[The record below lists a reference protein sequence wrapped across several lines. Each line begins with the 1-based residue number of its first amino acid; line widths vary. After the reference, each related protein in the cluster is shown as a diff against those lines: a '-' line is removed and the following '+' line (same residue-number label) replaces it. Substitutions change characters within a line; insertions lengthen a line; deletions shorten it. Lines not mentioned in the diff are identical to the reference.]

1 MARSPQFTAI
11 DIGTT
16 KVCTL
21 VGQMGA
27 SGDVEVTGVGIAP
40 SRGLQKGMVVNIEE
54 ATDAIRS
61 SLQRAAR
68 SSGSHPSHAYVGI
81 TGTHLSSANNRGT
94 VTMVRPDR
102 LVEPDDVERVLEA
115 ARTTFG
121 VPNNREVIHV
131 LPRSYTLDNQEGI
144 RNPVGL
150 HGFRLDVETH
160 IIMGAITS
168 IQNLTKCVEQLGI
181 QVDDLVLEP
190 LASGEAVLT
199 DDERENGALLVDIG
213 GGTTDIAVFHQG
225 SVAHTA
231 VIPIGGHQFTQDLVI
246 GLRTPYAAAEE
257 AKLAHGS
264 VDPVAVGAEEMVE
277 LSAFGDAAKRP
288 VSRKFMAE
296 VLRARFDELVDLIL
310 GEVRRSGYQGL
321 LPAGVVLCGG
331 SAALRHM
338 AEVAEGLFGLP
349 ARIGRPIGVT
359 GLTDAI
365 GGPAFA
371 TSVGLLLW
379 AARFGGETGNQIG
392 GFSIMDWLR
401 QLLGLLRPK

>member
-54 ATDAIRS
+54 ATDAIRA

-68 SSGSHPSHAYVGI
+68 SSGSHPTRAYVGI
-81 TGTHLSSANNRGT
+81 TGAHLSSANNRGT
-94 VTMVRPDR
+94 VTMVRADR
-102 LVEPDDVERVLEA
+102 LVEPDDVDRVLEA

-160 IIMGAITS
+160 IIMGAVTS
-168 IQNLTKCVEQLGI
+168 IQNLTKCVEQVGVQI
-181 QVDDLVLEP
+181 DDLVLEP

-199 DDERENGALLVDIG
+199 DDERENGTLLIDIG

-246 GLRTPYAAAEE
+246 ALRTPYAAADE

-264 VDPVAVGAEEMVE
+264 VDPAGVSAEEMVE
-277 LSAFGDAAKRP
+277 LSAFGDATKRP

-296 VLRARFDELVDLIL
+296 VLRARFDELADLVQ

-321 LPAGVVLCGG
+321 LPAGVVICGG
-331 SAALRHM
+331 SAGLHSI
-338 AEVAEGLFGLP
+338 AEVAETLFALP
-349 ARIGRPIGVT
+349 ARIGRPMGVS

-379 AARFGGETGNQIG
+379 AARFGGEAGAAGG
-392 GFSIMDWLR
+392 GFSILDWLQ
-401 QLLGLLRPK
+401 QLLGMLRPR